1 VVHILKVLGFP
12 NPQPGTSRLGV
23 AVQFAG
29 TPQSALVRVYTR
41 ALVLA
46 AAGRVVGG
54 LRPGWNTFSIPV
66 AALPGGTYFLLVS
79 AEGGGGKDVAKPVA
93 LVVRP

>member
-1 VVHILKVLGFP
+1 
-12 NPQPGTSRLGV
+12 
-23 AVQFAG
+23 
-29 TPQSALVRVYTR
+29 
-41 ALVLA
+41 
-46 AAGRVVGG
+46 
-54 LRPGWNTFSIPV
+54 V